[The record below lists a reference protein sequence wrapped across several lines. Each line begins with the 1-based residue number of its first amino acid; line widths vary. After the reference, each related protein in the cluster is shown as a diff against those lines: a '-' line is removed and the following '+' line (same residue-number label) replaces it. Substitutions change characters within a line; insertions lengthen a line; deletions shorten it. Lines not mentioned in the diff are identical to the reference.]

1 VNNNVVFWYTLLNV
15 FLFIPIHLKQI
26 LNAIIIVQVNYEE
39 MTIPKQLHVA
49 QGNPLHTS
57 SGKHT
62 SG

>member
-1 VNNNVVFWYTLLNV
+1 VAYFNLVGK
-15 FLFIPIHLKQI
+15 IPDRCVSFHSSTFKANLD
-26 LNAIIIVQVNYEE
+26 AIIVQVNYEE
-39 MTIPKQLHVA
+39 MTIPKQLHVP

>member
-1 VNNNVVFWYTLLNV
+1 
-15 FLFIPIHLKQI
+15 
-26 LNAIIIVQVNYEE
+26 

-62 SG
+62 SGWIALF